1 MAGAKTWRPLRLS
14 GEGELP
20 PLLVAFETK
29 ASEYSIQ
36 VTDMAHVWT
45 ESMERKAICMR
56 AWKEDTS
63 IDPSDT
69 PENMGKFL
77 LTLRG
82 ALDEMA
88 DGHDEATFT
97 LSPGS
102 SADSGKEGLKLVAT
116 CQLAGFEPLEWPFHL
131 KKSSSIA
138 ITNEFAIPIVE
149 DLYFRSRQVDML
161 IQTLAHKDAVIAKLS
176 DKLEATGT
184 GLEHVFTALSGRKK
198 VTRETADGK
207 IRGLAPFDEQK
218 MNDELRNKADQPGDV
233 TDLVQRVFGG
243 NSGLPGMSM
252 NFASSNLDGW
262 WRSFSSKT
270 SLPHRTAS
278 TDDNQTEVPDSA
290 EPSSPPDVND
300 VTMGDDDDN
309 DDEFQIQSTPSRL
322 KPQTQTGRGKDAHT
336 QQSSPAKAVKE
347 DHASSQEPKKAGR
360 IGAIGGKKSVPPPS
374 LPPKAVSP
382 PPPKTKEAM
391 ADDNETASETASDV
405 DETASLPDEA
415 ASSPPPADSSPPRSP
430 PSSSAPAKKSG
441 LGRIGGKPK
450 RPVHD
455 AGIIEDDAA
464 SAATTKGEEEAGSTA
479 PKRLGVIGKRA
490 GAGTAPS
497 ADVTRDDARRGRAT
511 SRNAS
516 AAEAREE
523 KEKET
528 SQERADRKR
537 EELKRELEK
546 KAAAGPAKKKR
557 RF

>member
-77 LTLRG
+77 QTLRG
-82 ALDEMA
+82 ALDETA

-207 IRGLAPFDEQK
+207 IRGLAPFNEQK
-218 MNDELRNKADQPGDV
+218 MNDELRNNADQPGDV

-243 NSGLPGMSM
+243 NSGLP
-252 NFASSNLDGW
+252 
-262 WRSFSSKT
+262 
-270 SLPHRTAS
+270 
-278 TDDNQTEVPDSA
+278 
-290 EPSSPPDVND
+290 
-300 VTMGDDDDN
+300 
-309 DDEFQIQSTPSRL
+309 
-322 KPQTQTGRGKDAHT
+322 
-336 QQSSPAKAVKE
+336 AVKAE
-347 DHASSQEPKKAGR
+347 HASSQEPKKVGR

-374 LPPKAVSP
+374 PPPKAVSP

-391 ADDNETASETASDV
+391 ADDNETASASDV

-415 ASSPPPADSSPPRSP
+415 ASSPPPADSSPPRSL

-455 AGIIEDDAA
+455 AGIIEDDAV

-523 KEKET
+523 KKKET
-528 SQERADRKR
+528 SLERADRKR